1 VRIADVCTRKVYSV
15 SSAEPLLEAGHEM
28 HRRHIGAVVVVEE
41 HEGVMRPVGIV
52 TDRDIVCGQV
62 SRHTDLNCLT
72 VADVMTPHPMT
83 VQESSGIAEAIKF
96 LSMRAVRRAPV
107 INHAGALVGIVSMDD
122 LLPILANE
130 LGALASLIGT
140 QARHEPSV

>member
-1 VRIADVCTRKVYSV
+1 MRIADMCSREVYSV
-15 SSAEPLLEAGHEM
+15 NAAEPLVDAAHEM
-28 HRRHIGAVVVVEE
+28 HQRHIGAVVVVEK
-41 HEGVMRPVGIV
+41 HNGITRPVGIV

-62 SRHTDLNCLT
+62 SRRADLHCLT

-83 VQESSGIAEAIKF
+83 VHESSGIAEAIKF

-122 LLPILANE
+122 LLPILASE